1 MNNYTK
7 MFTTNIDRLLG
18 DSNEIKLIVGC
29 ILAFFGGIFDG
40 RSEIIIAI
48 VLIYLADFLSGIT
61 KQFFKDKEFI
71 GWEEGYKNIKSS
83 RIFKGIIKLFIYGVF
98 LIIGRGMDIMLM
110 TNTFFLSLF
119 FVFIF
124 LTDSISVLEN
134 LRELGFDVPVQVVDY
149 LKKYLDKILNKT
161 V

>member
-7 MFTTNIDRLLG
+7 MFAVNFNSLLK
-18 DSNEIKLIVGC
+18 DSNEIKLIIGC
-29 ILAFFGGIFDG
+29 ILAFFGAIIDG
-40 RSEIIIAI
+40 RSEIILAI
-48 VLIYLADFLSGIT
+48 VLIYIADFVTGII

-71 GWEEGYKNIKSS
+71 GFEAGYKNIKSS
-83 RIFKGIIKLFIYGVF
+83 RIFKGIVKLLIYGVF

-119 FVFIF
+119 FSFIF

-134 LRELGFDVPVQVVDY
+134 LRELGFDVPVQVVEY
-149 LKKYLDKILNKT
+149 LKKYLDKILNKQI
-161 V
+161 